1 MDINFT
7 VIENDITRKK
17 GIDFTPTKANETD
30 IGYDIRANN
39 IVLGD
44 KVIEE
49 WSEYPIPSGQ
59 SVVVGIGAN
68 LIHQEPIQLVIAE
81 MMKDFFT
88 HCLTKIFIEEE
99 NEFNYEY
106 DNNKTLELFPSSEV
120 HSRSGLGFVS
130 NIHAFNGQIDH
141 TYNKEIRVK
150 LTNNGEKPFIIKYGD
165 RIGQLEIKL
174 IPNCNVNKTTV
185 NDLKSLDMG
194 KRGGFGSTGVK

>member
-17 GIDFTPTKANETD
+17 GIDFTPTKVNDTD
-30 IGYDIRANN
+30 IGYDVRANN

-68 LIHQEPIQLVIAE
+68 LIHQEPIQLVTAE

-185 NDLKSLDMG
+185 NDLKSLDMR
-194 KRGGFGSTGVK
+194 KRVGFGSTGVK